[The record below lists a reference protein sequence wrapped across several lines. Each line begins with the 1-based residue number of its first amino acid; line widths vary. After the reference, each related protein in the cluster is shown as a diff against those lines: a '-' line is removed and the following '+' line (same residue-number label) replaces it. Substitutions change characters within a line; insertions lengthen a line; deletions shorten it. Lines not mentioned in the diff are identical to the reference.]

1 MAAQKRTLD
10 GKQRLEP
17 LVAKLKGRGLLL
29 RHFTQNATLICLG
42 FLVSAF
48 GLLLASTGTLMLV
61 APETAQSVSVC
72 RGDPTSN
79 LMVGGVT
86 LCLGLTLLFVY
97 RQLPQSLLVVDK
109 GIVLQ
114 YRSGSE
120 RCIAWHEIDCCYEWT
135 IALRILRLNSGRL
148 VVIPSGTWPAW
159 HDFTLLLTF
168 NKWLGKLINPNAP
181 LMSEALKLYKLQIIG
196 PGIEVPALY
205 GLQHRKLQRSI
216 HISTWA
222 LPSAFVFSFIGWINA
237 MGVLFGLAPLL
248 FGVLIVAV
256 LQESSKP
263 ADRIVL
269 RRKSMLVQSDHL
281 DDVQV
286 IYVDTKWWG
295 ISPMEITIS
304 FLDKRAVQ
312 AVAIDANNAVML
324 IEVARIA
331 EQLQPIRPVEVISN
345 VKISTHL

>member
-29 RHFTQNATLICLG
+29 RHFSQNAALICLG
-42 FLVSAF
+42 FLASAF
-48 GLLLASTGTLMLV
+48 GLLLTSTGTLMLV
-61 APETAQSVSVC
+61 APETARTVSVC
-72 RGDPTSN
+72 RGDPASN
-79 LMVGGVT
+79 LIVGCVT
-86 LCLGLTLLFVY
+86 LCLGLILLFVY
-97 RQLPQSLLVVDK
+97 RQLPQSILVVDK

-114 YRSGSE
+114 YRSGNE

-135 IALRILRLNSGRL
+135 IALRILRLHSGQL
-148 VVIPSGTWPAW
+148 IIIPSGTWPAW

-181 LMSEALKLYKLQIIG
+181 LLSEALKLYKLQIIG
-196 PGIEVPALY
+196 PGVEVPAEY

-248 FGVLIVAV
+248 FGLLIIAV
-256 LQESSKP
+256 LKELSKP
-263 ADRIVL
+263 TDRIAL
-269 RRKSMLVQSDHL
+269 HRKSMLVQSDHL
-281 DDVQV
+281 EDIQIV
-286 IYVDTKWWG
+286 YADTKWWG
-295 ISPMEITIS
+295 ISPMEINIS
-304 FLDKRAVQ
+304 FLDKRPGQ
-312 AVAIDANNAVML
+312 TVAIDANNAVML

-331 EQLQPIRPVEVISN
+331 EQLQPMRPVEVAPI
-345 VKISTHL
+345 VKIAKHL